1 MDQAGSHLQ
10 ELQPDLRC
18 VASQTEDTL
27 TLEQLAACEYKI
39 MLQNA
44 VCVVKA
50 MFEMEI
56 ITRILITWMQSME
69 WKSQSVV
76 WDRYVIIVIHD
87 PNQIRLCDSVLSSYS
102 LMELQ

>member
-1 MDQAGSHLQ
+1 MDLAGSHLQ

-27 TLEQLAACEYKI
+27 TLEQSAACEYKI
-39 MLQNA
+39 VLQNA

-56 ITRILITWMQSME
+56 VTHILTI
-69 WKSQSVV
+69 
-76 WDRYVIIVIHD
+76 
-87 PNQIRLCDSVLSSYS
+87 
-102 LMELQ
+102 